1 MKLKKFIFVL
11 VGSIFIISLVSCSS
25 KIDKSSIRKYSD
37 SIMENIL
44 ISMSD
49 LNYDEFKKDFD
60 TQMDELVPDK
70 ASFINLVMP
79 IQNAVGTYEKDS
91 LQFVQAKKDKDI
103 TSIIYRAKFTKET
116 EPVNISI
123 SFKDINSKHK
133 VCNLYFSSPKIKEL
147 YKK

>member
-1 MKLKKFIFVL
+1 MKLKKFICIL
-11 VGSIFIISLVSCSS
+11 IGSIFIISLVGCSS
-25 KIDKSSIRKYSD
+25 KIDESSIKKYSD
-37 SIMENIL
+37 SITENIL
-44 ISMSD
+44 FSMSD

-79 IQNAVGTYEKDS
+79 IQNAVGTYEKGS
-91 LQFVQAKKDKDI
+91 LQFVQAKKGKDI
-103 TSIIYRAKFTKET
+103 ISIIYRAKFTKEK

-123 SFKDINSKHK
+123 SFKDDTSKHK

-147 YKK
+147 PKK

>member
-11 VGSIFIISLVSCSS
+11 IGSIFIISLVSCSS
-25 KIDKSSIRKYSD
+25 KIDESSIRKYSD

-79 IQNAVGTYEKDS
+79 IQNAVGTYEKSS

>member
-1 MKLKKFIFVL
+1 MKLKKFICIL
-11 VGSIFIISLVSCSS
+11 IGSIFIISLVGCSS
-25 KIDKSSIRKYSD
+25 KINESSIKKYSD
-37 SIMENIL
+37 SITENIL

-79 IQNAVGTYEKDS
+79 IQNAVGTYEKGS
-91 LQFVQAKKDKDI
+91 LQFVQAKKGKDVI
-103 TSIIYRAKFTKET
+103 SIIYKAKFTKEK

-123 SFKDINSKHK
+123 SFKNIDSKHK

-147 YKK
+147 PEK

>member
-25 KIDKSSIRKYSD
+25 KIDESSIRKYSD

-103 TSIIYRAKFTKET
+103 TSIIYKAKFTKET

>member
-25 KIDKSSIRKYSD
+25 KIDESSIRKYSD

>member
-11 VGSIFIISLVSCSS
+11 IGSIFIISLVSCSS
-25 KIDKSSIRKYSD
+25 KIDESSIRKYSD

>member
-11 VGSIFIISLVSCSS
+11 IGSIFIISLVSCSS
-25 KIDKSSIRKYSD
+25 KIDESSIRKYSD

-79 IQNAVGTYEKDS
+79 IQNAVGTYEKGS

>member
-1 MKLKKFIFVL
+1 MKLKKFICIL
-11 VGSIFIISLVSCSS
+11 IGSIFIISLVGCSS
-25 KIDKSSIRKYSD
+25 KIDESSIKKYSD
-37 SIMENIL
+37 SITENIL

-79 IQNAVGTYEKDS
+79 IQNAVGTYEKGS

-103 TSIIYRAKFTKET
+103 TSIIYRAKFTKEQ
-116 EPVNISI
+116 EQVNISI
-123 SFKDINSKHK
+123 SFKNIDSKHK

-147 YKK
+147 SKK

>member
-11 VGSIFIISLVSCSS
+11 IGSIFIISLVSCSS
-25 KIDKSSIRKYSD
+25 KIDESSIRKYSD

-70 ASFINLVMP
+70 TSFINLVMP
-79 IQNAVGTYEKDS
+79 IQNAVGTYEKGS